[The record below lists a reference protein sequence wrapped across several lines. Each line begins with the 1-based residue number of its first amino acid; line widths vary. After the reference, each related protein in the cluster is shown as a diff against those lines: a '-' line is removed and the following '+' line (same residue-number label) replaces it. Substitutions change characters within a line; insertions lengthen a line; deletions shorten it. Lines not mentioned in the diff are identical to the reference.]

1 MLIYIVSALSLSE
14 LHPLFRRLDGKNLLF
29 LFCSS
34 LLDCEE
40 DKKLVVAEKYS
51 ESTNFLF
58 YKEVNSRLFRDSFY
72 EILGGN
78 PQKGLFLSDGLSSF
92 RTDPFPEI

>member
-1 MLIYIVSALSLSE
+1 MLIYIVPALSLPE

-40 DKKLVVAEKYS
+40 DKKLAVAEKYS
-51 ESTNFLF
+51 EIFIFFIF
-58 YKEVNSRLFRDSFY
+58 YKEVL
-72 EILGGN
+72 
-78 PQKGLFLSDGLSSF
+78 
-92 RTDPFPEI
+92 